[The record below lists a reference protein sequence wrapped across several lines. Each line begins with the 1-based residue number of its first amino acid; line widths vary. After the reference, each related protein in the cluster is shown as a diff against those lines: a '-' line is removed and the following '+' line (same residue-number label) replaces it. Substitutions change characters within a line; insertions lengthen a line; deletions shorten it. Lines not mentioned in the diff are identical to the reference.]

1 MVVKVLVAV
10 GLVFTG
16 LKGGLKPPKFELPSD
31 ESCESEGGKYS
42 PLIGS
47 SGSLDPSSSSS
58 ASTGWTQSSTFWQFC
73 LVMPAF

>member
-1 MVVKVLVAV
+1 MVVKVLVTV

-16 LKGGLKPPKFELPSD
+16 LKGGLKPPIFELED
-31 ESCESEGGKYS
+31 ESCESKGGKYS